1 MWRLVSVKLVG
12 ILQFYLN
19 QGAMFQY
26 IKYMISFVCLLK
38 VTLIV
43 AALIL
48 VNIWKYVGGG
58 GCEIGSIGVSDFLS
72 NVVDGLD
79 SGVGVNI
86 VSGYIGEL
94 RDILDLIHI
103 SICYTYHIY
112 TYHIYTYLYV
122 IIYISIC

>member
-1 MWRLVSVKLVG
+1 MWRLVSLKLVG

-38 VTLIV
+38 VTLSV

-48 VNIWKYVGGG
+48 VNIWQDVGGG

-79 SGVGVNI
+79 NGVGVNM
-86 VSGYIGEL
+86 SGCVKEL